1 MATVS
6 AAPVQRPKKLVRY
19 GKATSRTT
27 WSTANASQWLEDD
40 DDDTTTSKQAP
51 TRTSTVK
58 ESYTIQKAGSTK
70 REEKPEVK
78 KRVVTKQVSKP
89 AKPKPKAEDLFDVPS
104 SEDEAR
110 SEFVLTHVSPPRG
123 IAKRALV
130 DDTASKSAELA
141 SWEKAKVGPI
151 SKPQRAG
158 NARLEDLPKVDAE
171 QGTAPI
177 GGGRKVSPRNA
188 PKIPP
193 AQEEAAA
200 VSQTAKNNGQ
210 PTSAAA
216 RLAARR
222 QQAGSTQATTS
233 DATKPKPASNKRAG
247 TAVDAAVAAP
257 RKRSRKSPPSENDP
271 QHVDVSSRAV
281 CEMPPPS
288 VEPTTM
294 ESDVYAFPD
303 DPAEHAA
310 SKPASA
316 TDKVKVTRI
325 RRTQTSSSPTLKPK
339 KGVSAPARLSEMLP
353 PDTDSTDSPS
363 RSPSILRSR
372 PSTPRRSATPA
383 VNAPPSTPPALVGSS
398 PQTAVKAAG
407 TLTPRQ
413 AQLWSQLLASDPP
426 AHTPSSLAIKELT
439 LSGQKRTSGAA
450 RSHPRTLFQSSS
462 DVTGMDRRRTRLV
475 DRLKASMPS
484 LDGDSSVEDSDEE
497 MEDMVTHTKIP
508 LKGVT
513 KPDEADDSADRSLQ
527 SQSQSH
533 SAVAEAGP
541 TITYARTR
549 TYLPEDNFEDG
560 LMFDLPS
567 VTPLR
572 PPVLSREPSKSNMD
586 SQKSAFDLDE
596 SEGEGVPGRM
606 RTIHELRAAG
616 RNNRFMQETEGL
628 LEDIADHAAS
638 ARSRRRGALVELAT
652 KLMDK
657 SHVARFIGQGFEHML
672 VAEVAAGQED
682 PIADFVL
689 AAAFAFLLVAE
700 PAEHSV
706 VLLKS
711 GGVVAWLAAKLGYDV
726 EVGKLAKD
734 RKSNMSKAAQ
744 GTLLDFAKSV
754 QTQTSLWSD
763 FGTSQLTPRLVA
775 LRTLDLLVGR
785 LRRLGDKGELL
796 DAAQLDLVLPLTAA
810 KATPASADLSIA
822 ISLLEALSSSAQI
835 LAWPINLLERLA
847 ILLPTLSETADIPTH
862 TVFLALRLTLNITND
877 NARNCDL
884 FARAETV
891 HYLLSLIQS
900 GFAALDAFAS
910 TPDKPVSTSDDNDQH
925 VALSYDLL
933 VLALGSTINLFE
945 HSARAR
951 SYALPTTSSTT
962 PPPASTTTTLILD
975 SLLIT
980 LIQAQSR
987 IATATSLAESSQ
999 NVAFGYLAVAL
1010 ANLCQDPSARE
1021 YVAGKLP
1028 GVAVGSGGDG
1038 DGGKNSGGLGLLV
1051 AAVEEFVRHHQCVD
1065 FQLEAFGGEEGAGV
1079 WGGFTEKLRG
1089 VLGRLVEVA

>member
-27 WSTANASQWLEDD
+27 WSTTNASQWLEDD
-40 DDDTTTSKQAP
+40 DDENATPKQAP
-51 TRTSTVK
+51 SREVTVK
-58 ESYTIQKAGSTK
+58 ESYAIQKAGSAK
-70 REEKPEVK
+70 REEKVEAKKREEVK
-78 KRVVTKQVSKP
+78 KQVMKP
-89 AKPKPKAEDLFDVPS
+89 IKSKPKADDPFDVPS

-110 SEFVLTHVSPPRG
+110 TEFVLTHVSPPRVST
-123 IAKRALV
+123 KRALV
-130 DDTASKSAELA
+130 DDTASKSTELA
-141 SWEKAKVGPI
+141 PWEKARVGPI

-158 NARLEDLPKVDAE
+158 NARLEDLPEVDAE
-171 QGTAPI
+171 QGTARI
-177 GGGRKVSPRNA
+177 GGGRKVSPRNSSH
-188 PKIPP
+188 IPP

-200 VSQTAKNNGQ
+200 ISQTAKNNGQ

-222 QQAGSTQATTS
+222 QQAGTTQTTTS
-233 DATKPKPASNKRAG
+233 DAIKPKSASKKRAG
-247 TAVDAAVAAP
+247 AAADAAVAAP
-257 RKRSRKSPPSENDP
+257 RKRSRKSPPAGNGQQDA
-271 QHVDVSSRAV
+271 DVSSRPV
-281 CEMPPPS
+281 CEIPGPS
-288 VEPTTM
+288 AEPATM
-294 ESDVYAFPD
+294 EVDVYAFPD

-316 TDKVKVTRI
+316 TAKPKATRI
-325 RRTQTSSSPTLKPK
+325 RRTETSSSPMPTPK
-339 KGVSAPARLSEMLP
+339 KGVSAPARLSERLP

-372 PSTPRRSATPA
+372 SSTPRRSAPPA
-383 VNAPPSTPPALVGSS
+383 GNAPPSTPPALVGSS

-426 AHTPSSLAIKELT
+426 APTPSSLAIKELT
-439 LSGQKRTSGAA
+439 LSGQRRTSGAGV
-450 RSHPRTLFQSSS
+450 SHPRTLLQSSS

-475 DRLKASMPS
+475 DQLKASMPS
-484 LDGDSSVEDSDEE
+484 SDGDSSVEDSDEE
-497 MEDMVTHTKIP
+497 MEDVVTHSKIP
-508 LKGVT
+508 LKDPA
-513 KPDEADDSADRSLQ
+513 KPEEADDGAARNQQ
-527 SQSQSH
+527 SQSQSQ
-533 SAVAEAGP
+533 SAAAEAGP
-541 TITYARTR
+541 RITYARTR
-549 TYLPEDNFEDG
+549 SYLPEDNLEDG

-572 PPVLSREPSKSNMD
+572 APILSHEPSKSNMD

-596 SEGEGVPGRM
+596 SEGEGAPGRM

-628 LEDIADHAAS
+628 LEDIADQVTS

-657 SHVARFIGQGFEHML
+657 SYVARFIGQGFEHML

-682 PIADFVL
+682 PTADFVL

-711 GGVVAWLAAKLGYDV
+711 GGILAWLAAILCKDV

-754 QTQTSLWSD
+754 QTHTSLWSELD
-763 FGTSQLTPRLVA
+763 PSPITPRLVA

-796 DAAQLDLVLPLTAA
+796 DAAQLDMVLPQTTA
-810 KATPASADLSIA
+810 KVNSSSADLSIA

-835 LAWPINLLERLA
+835 LAWPTNLLERLA
-847 ILLPTLSETADIPTH
+847 TMLPTLSKTANVPTH

-891 HYLLSLIQS
+891 HYLLSLVQT
-900 GFAALDAFAS
+900 GFAALDDTLISPLEKTATTS
-910 TPDKPVSTSDDNDQH
+910 NDDKNQH
-925 VALSYDLL
+925 AALSYDLL

-951 SYALPTTSSTT
+951 SHALTPITPNTPT
-962 PPPASTTTTLILD
+962 ALLD
-975 SLLIT
+975 SLVTT

-987 IATATSLAESSQ
+987 IASATSLAESSQ

-1021 YVAGKLP
+1021 YVAGKLA
-1028 GVAVGSGGDG
+1028 GVAADGSGGG
-1038 DGGKNSGGLGLLV
+1038 HGSKKSGGLGLLV
-1051 AAVEEFVRHHQCVD
+1051 AAVEEFVRHHQRVD